1 MPHLRA
7 FLDAQRHRHVWV
19 PLPPADGIELERC
32 ECGAVRPVQRPET
45 D

>member
-7 FLDAQRHRHVWV
+7 YLDAQQHHHKWV
-19 PLPPADGIELERC
+19 PLTCPDGLELERC
-32 ECGAVRPVQRPET
+32 ECGAVRQAQRPET